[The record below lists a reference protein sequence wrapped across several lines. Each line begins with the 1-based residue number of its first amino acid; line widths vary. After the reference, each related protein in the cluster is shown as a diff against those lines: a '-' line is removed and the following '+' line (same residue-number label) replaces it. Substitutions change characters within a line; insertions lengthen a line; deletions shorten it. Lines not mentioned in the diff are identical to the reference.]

1 MMIGLFNW
9 ASPSGCLGLPDQVTA
24 VCMYV
29 VLEMMEMRLDRAPTR
44 RDEAGQM
51 DVHKLARQASPLV
64 LCRRSS
70 LPCYPRPAATRRS
83 TTLPCCAPAG
93 PVRLLCW
100 ALPFAQVRGFPGRAR
115 CLRVDAGVELAFSS
129 SWKGP
134 SAISRLGGCPW
145 SRAQLSAPSRRA
157 PRLDPGWRLGK
168 DAS

>member
-9 ASPSGCLGLPDQVTA
+9 VSPSGCLGLPDQVTA

-29 VLEMMEMRLDRAPTR
+29 VLEMVEMRLDRAPTR

-100 ALPFAQVRGFPGRAR
+100 ALPFALLGPSLRPGPRFPWSCSMPARRCRGRAR
-115 CLRVDAGVELAFSS
+115 VLLVVE
-129 SWKGP
+129 GT
-134 SAISRLGGCPW
+134 IRNITT
-145 SRAQLSAPSRRA
+145 
-157 PRLDPGWRLGK
+157 WRLPVEPCSAVCPFPSGT
-168 DAS
+168 